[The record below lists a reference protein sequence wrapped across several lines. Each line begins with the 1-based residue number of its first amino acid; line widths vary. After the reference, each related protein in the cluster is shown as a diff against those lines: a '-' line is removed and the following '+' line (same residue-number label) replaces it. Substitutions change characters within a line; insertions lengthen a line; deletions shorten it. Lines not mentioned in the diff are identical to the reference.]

1 MLEKKILVAATVFAL
16 ALFGVIVLSV
26 RLFGIDLPTC
36 LTDVRP
42 FKDAKVIEQG
52 PKRYEIHYVARMWKF
67 EPPDVTI
74 PPGSTADVYVA
85 SADVTH
91 GLQIIGTNVN
101 LEVVPGAVN
110 FARVKFDKAG
120 DYLVVCNEYCGMQH
134 HNMAAR
140 IHVAENRVAP
150 AILPADSPAS
160 ASATSGSD
168 LVAKYACTACHS
180 LDGSPMTGPP
190 FKGLYGSK
198 RFLAD
203 GKTVTADDAY
213 LTESIDNPNAK
224 VVKAFDPV
232 MPQMPIPPNDVRQIV
247 EYLETLK

>member
-1 MLEKKILVAATVFAL
+1 MLEKKILVASSIFAV
-16 ALFGVIVLSV
+16 ALFGVIALSV

-67 EPPDVTI
+67 DPPDVTM
-74 PPGSTADVYVA
+74 PTGSTADVYVA

-110 FARVKFDKAG
+110 FARVKFDRPG
-120 DYLVVCNEYCGMQH
+120 DYLVVCNEYCGLQH

-140 IHVAENRVAP
+140 IHVGVAPPAASVAP
-150 AILPADSPAS
+150 AALPPSAAS
-160 ASATSGSD
+160 SGSD

-180 LDGSPMTGPP
+180 LDGSPMTGPT

-198 RFLAD
+198 RILAE
-203 GKTVTADDAY
+203 GTTVIADAAY
-213 LTESIDNPNAK
+213 LTESIENPNAK
-224 VVKAFDPV
+224 VLKGFDPV
-232 MPQMPIPPNDVRQIV
+232 MPAMPIPPNEVRQIV

>member
-67 EPPDVTI
+67 EPADITM

-110 FARVKFDKAG
+110 FARVKFDQPG
-120 DYLVVCNEYCGMQH
+120 DYLVVCNEYCGLQH

-140 IHVAENRVAP
+140 IHVAQTSVAP
-150 AILPADSPAS
+150 AILPAAS
-160 ASATSGSD
+160 TSSGSD

-180 LDGSPMTGPP
+180 LDGSPMTGPT

-198 RFLAD
+198 RILAD
-203 GKTVTADDAY
+203 GTAVTADAAY
-213 LTESIDNPNAK
+213 LTESIDKPNAK
-224 VVKAFDPV
+224 VVKGFDPV
-232 MPQMPIPPNDVRQIV
+232 MPPMPIPPNEVQQIV
-247 EYLETLK
+247 KYLETLK